1 MESSHPTSEKS
12 EIGNRNEMEA
22 KPSVQSGYV
31 LDLDVDRGSCYT
43 METYVRYG
51 VFTKEI
57 PGKF

>member
-1 MESSHPTSEKS
+1 MKWR
-12 EIGNRNEMEA
+12 RNP